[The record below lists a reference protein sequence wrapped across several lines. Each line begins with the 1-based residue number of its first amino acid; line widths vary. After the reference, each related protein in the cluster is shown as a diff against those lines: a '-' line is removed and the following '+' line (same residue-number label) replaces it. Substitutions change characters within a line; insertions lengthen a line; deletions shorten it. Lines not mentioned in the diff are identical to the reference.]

1 MMKMMLRKKFV
12 LMQSFQGCNGSS
24 SIQTAGFAA
33 FDREILSAWRDRK
46 EDTVESLE
54 TSQMHQA

>member
-1 MMKMMLRKKFV
+1 MLRKKFL
-12 LMQSFQGCNGSS
+12 LMQSFQWCYGSS
-24 SIQTAGFAA
+24 TIQTAGFAA
-33 FDREILSAWRDRK
+33 FDRDMLSAWRDRK